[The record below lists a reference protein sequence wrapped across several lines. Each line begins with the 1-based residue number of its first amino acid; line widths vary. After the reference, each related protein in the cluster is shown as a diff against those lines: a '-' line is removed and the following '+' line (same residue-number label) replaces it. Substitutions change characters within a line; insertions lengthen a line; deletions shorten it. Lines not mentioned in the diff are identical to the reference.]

1 MADGNNYRAGD
12 SGQQNDSDDTTRND
26 EDSSASGQ
34 SSINNIATNDDIN
47 LNCNALPLP
56 HNDINTLIRNIIE
69 KMNDNSSFN
78 QNDDCSQSDY
88 PQSIMNA
95 RYSDNSTITSVETLS
110 WDEIEK
116 KNDTYLLLRR
126 LGTKFNAVRERSKSC
141 SIFQR
146 NRPYPVYNRPTTSSK
161 NLFRFQLLRNQLVCL
176 KKLMKLKHISGLR
189 TEHPASSE
197 ESTNSENSTNS
208 EKSSISSESS
218 TSLIEPS
225 DSNNLANLEPLEEH
239 PENPSN
245 LGNPLE
251 HSVSAEY
258 STNSKHSS
266 SSEYSTGPEHLANQ
280 ENSSSSEN
288 STNSEYL
295 TGLEHLPSQENP
307 SSSHH
312 MLGSE
317 YSTELK
323 HPQNPKCSMHSVRLI
338 SSIIPESSGP
348 SRNFETSEILR
359 NLNSQ
364 EFSTSFEEEEE
375 GRRILIGP
383 IDPMLPISLD
393 DSKEASTETS
403 NNDGDSSE
411 TDDIYPFLTTSTTD
425 ANVIEETP
433 EISSQQ
439 SLNMIPYEI
448 LANPENDQQTIMRGN
463 PLIINDESYVE
474 YFICSQY
481 SSSSSRNSEQPL
493 DEENL
498 LAETEPENQQPSVQ
512 HLDNQD
518 NAIYNINGL

>member
-116 KNDTYLLLRR
+116 KNDT
-126 LGTKFNAVRERSKSC
+126 
-141 SIFQR
+141 
-146 NRPYPVYNRPTTSSK
+146 
-161 NLFRFQLLRNQLVCL
+161 
-176 KKLMKLKHISGLR
+176 